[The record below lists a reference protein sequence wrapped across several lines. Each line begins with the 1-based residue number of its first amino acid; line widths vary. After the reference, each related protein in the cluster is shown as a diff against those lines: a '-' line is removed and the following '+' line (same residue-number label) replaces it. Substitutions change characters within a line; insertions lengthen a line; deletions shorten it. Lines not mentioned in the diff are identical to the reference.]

1 MDRSSFAGK
10 HHPLMDLWVN
20 VAPMPYSC
28 VFLTSTG
35 QPHAAMRICRHHC
48 LIVVTFGATILTFLA
63 IYHDLTSEQVVGLQH
78 IAAGFVSSILGNESQ
93 GKVGT
98 IDTTSLRGHGTDHL
112 LLQSKSTA
120 GQKSTEV
127 RPEECKPRHHIMFL
141 KTHKTAGSTVLNIL
155 YRYGDYWNLSFALP
169 VHYQF
174 GYPSLFRAMWV
185 KGHDAG
191 QRFDLMCNHMRFR
204 LSEVKKVMH
213 PDTFY
218 FTILRHPVEVA
229 ASSFSYYKST
239 ASAFRNISS
248 LDSFMQ
254 NPLRFFRPG
263 AQGNNYARNLMWF
276 DLGLDPQKN
285 HTQTE
290 LQKIFSSLDDTFGI
304 VLLADYFDESMV
316 LLQHAL
322 CWSLDDVV
330 TFKLNSRSNATIK
343 AISQETAVRLRQWN
357 SLDWALYSHFNTS
370 FWHRAVHFGLARLD
384 AEVQELR
391 ARRNVLATLCLQG
404 SAVEGKTISDKR
416 FKPFQ
421 FGLVQILG
429 YQLKPGLSR
438 EEFTHCS
445 RFIVPELQYKDRIY
459 LRQFPSKI
467 QVRIKWKRTT
477 GSPLRRP
484 LVGKPT

>member
-1 MDRSSFAGK
+1 MWRF
-10 HHPLMDLWVN
+10 HHRR
-20 VAPMPYSC
+20 Y
-28 VFLTSTG
+28 
-35 QPHAAMRICRHHC
+35 
-48 LIVVTFGATILTFLA
+48 LIVVAFGATLLTFLS
-63 IYHDLTSEQVVGLQH
+63 IYHDLTSELVVGLQH
-78 IAAGFVSSILGNESQ
+78 IAADSVSAILGSESQ

-141 KTHKTAGSTVLNIL
+141 KTHKTAGSTVMNIL

-169 VHYQF
+169 SDHLF
-174 GYPSLFRAMWV
+174 GYPALFKKTRV
-185 KGHDAG
+185 RGHETG
-191 QRFDLMCNHMRFR
+191 QPFDVMCNHMRFQ

-218 FTILRHPVEVA
+218 FTILRHPVEQAVSA
-229 ASSFSYYKST
+229 FSYFKSS
-239 ASAFRNISS
+239 ASAFRNVDS

-263 AQGNNYARNLMWF
+263 AKGNYLAHNLMWF
-276 DLGLDPQKN
+276 DLGLDPEKN
-285 HTQTE
+285 HTQTQ
-290 LQKIFSSLDDTFGI
+290 LQKIFSSLDDTFSI

-316 LLQHAL
+316 LLRHAL

-330 TFKLNSRSNATIK
+330 TFKINSRSNASIK

-370 FWHRAVHFGLARLD
+370 FWDRAVHFGLERLD

-404 SAVEGKTISDKR
+404 SALEAKIINDTR
-416 FKPFQ
+416 FKPYQ
-421 FGLVQILG
+421 QGTVEILG
-429 YQLKPGLSR
+429 YKLKPGLSN
-438 EEFTHCS
+438 EEFSRCS
-445 RFIVPELQYKDRIY
+445 RLIVPGLQYEAR
-459 LRQFPSKI
+459 LFARQFPKKI
-467 QVRIKWKRTT
+467 RT
-477 GSPLRRP
+477 PMN
-484 LVGKPT
+484 